1 MSLARHKTGD
11 QLTTTTPV
19 ESSSPRT
26 YASESWSPLE
36 ESEQSKEE
44 EDGDEKESVVAV
56 VVPPRQAQSNPEEN
70 QQQQQ
75 QQQQPLANDSGGCF
89 PSRRRRQQQRPAK
102 SKPVQ
107 QQQHP
112 KDEEQQ
118 PHHVDKGLDKDLSLL
133 AVNRITATARA
144 VKILRGTVLLILIL
158 AATLVS
164 IGVYRYT
171 KHEEQVRFETEYQFN
186 SRKLLEAFLDAI
198 ERRLGAI
205 DAMATSCTSH
215 ALATNQTFPRF
226 TLPDFGTYIWNIYIY
241 IYIYCLRLLLLMF
254 LLLFALGLLVSCIK
268 KK

>member
-1 MSLARHKTGD
+1 MTSLARDKAGD
-11 QLTTTTPV
+11 QLTTTTTTTTTPV
-19 ESSSPRT
+19 VLDQSSSPRP

-36 ESEQSKEE
+36 QSEQSKED
-44 EDGDEKESVVAV
+44 EDDDEKESVVAV
-56 VVPPRQAQSNPEEN
+56 VVPPRQAQDDPDEN

-75 QQQQPLANDSGGCF
+75 QQQQPLADDSGGCF
-89 PSRRRRQQQRPAK
+89 PSRRRQQQRPAK

-118 PHHVDKGLDKDLSLL
+118 PHHVDKGLDKGLDKDLSLL
-133 AVNRITATARA
+133 AVTRITATARA

-158 AATLVS
+158 AATLAA

-186 SRKLLEAFLDAI
+186 SQKLLETFLDAI

-205 DAMATSCTSH
+205 NAMATSFTSH

-226 TLPDFGTYIWNIYIY
+226 TLPDFGTYIWNINV
-241 IYIYCLRLLLLMF
+241 C
-254 LLLFALGLLVSCIK
+254 CC
-268 KK
+268 